1 MRARHLGAAPFHGRF
16 HGTLREREKVPWKST
31 LREREKV
38 PWDNKSHG
46 PCFHGV
52 CGPSWSV
59 PVFIAMVLY
68 ATVLYLMLPRAERR
82 IAFSG
87 EQKIEL

>member
-1 MRARHLGAAPFHGRF
+1 MALASMVFVVPPAS
-16 HGTLREREKVPWKST
+16 REGS
-31 LREREKV
+31 
-38 PWDNKSHG
+38 S
-46 PCFHGV
+46 
-52 CGPSWSV
+52 SWSV